1 MKRISFYIVIVLL
14 GVSFFTSC
22 EEQGLLTHTND
33 VSYIAFEKNMPTD
46 TTGVSFKF
54 YNEGE
59 NAKILLGVTI
69 SGKVQDKDLEFT
81 VSVDPERTTLP
92 ATQYELPEKCVIKAG
107 ELTGEILVVLKYYE
121 KLDTKAELLTWQV
134 NDGGEV
140 RQGPS
145 VYSRAIISVSNL
157 LFAPEWWTRNDGDVN
172 NPYNIVEEWY
182 LGRYSE
188 KKYLMFL
195 EELKK
200 DGVVF
205 DGKDMFIL
213 RKYALRLKN
222 RIKDYNTQHPDEPM
236 SDEYGKMEIPVA
248 G

>member
-33 VSYIAFEKNMPTD
+33 VSYIAFEKNMTTD

-121 KLDTKAELLTWQV
+121 KEDKNSYGIVT
-134 NDGGEV
+134 
-140 RQGPS
+140 
-145 VYSRAIISVSNL
+145 
-157 LFAPEWWTRNDGDVN
+157 N
-172 NPYNIVEEWY
+172 NPGYYYSYTFVADHALTVQFLIIIYYTGLPCIYCVRFPGSATFAMKVQCNMLSVNFISINSTVLTCVKWASPSRNKILFPLSVRAEIY
-182 LGRYSE
+182 L
-188 KKYLMFL
+188 
-195 EELKK
+195 
-200 DGVVF
+200 
-205 DGKDMFIL
+205 
-213 RKYALRLKN
+213 
-222 RIKDYNTQHPDEPM
+222 
-236 SDEYGKMEIPVA
+236 
-248 G
+248 

>member
-33 VSYIAFEKNMPTD
+33 VSYIAFEKNMTTD

-121 KLDTKAELLTWQV
+121 KLDTKAELLTLQV
-134 NDGGEV
+134 TVV
-140 RQGPS
+140 RF
-145 VYSRAIISVSNL
+145 VKVRVSIHVL
-157 LFAPEWWTRNDGDVN
+157 LF
-172 NPYNIVEEWY
+172 PYLICC
-182 LGRYSE
+182 LHLSGG
-188 KKYLMFL
+188 L
-195 EELKK
+195 ETT
-200 DGVVF
+200 V
-205 DGKDMFIL
+205 M
-213 RKYALRLKN
+213 
-222 RIKDYNTQHPDEPM
+222 
-236 SDEYGKMEIPVA
+236 
-248 G
+248 

>member
-33 VSYIAFEKNMPTD
+33 VSYIAFEKNMTTD

-92 ATQYELPEKCVIKAG
+92 ATQTNFTRFG
-107 ELTGEILVVLKYYE
+107 EFHCI
-121 KLDTKAELLTWQV
+121 
-134 NDGGEV
+134 
-140 RQGPS
+140 
-145 VYSRAIISVSNL
+145 
-157 LFAPEWWTRNDGDVN
+157 
-172 NPYNIVEEWY
+172 
-182 LGRYSE
+182 
-188 KKYLMFL
+188 M
-195 EELKK
+195 
-200 DGVVF
+200 
-205 DGKDMFIL
+205 
-213 RKYALRLKN
+213 
-222 RIKDYNTQHPDEPM
+222 
-236 SDEYGKMEIPVA
+236 
-248 G
+248 

>member
-33 VSYIAFEKNMPTD
+33 VSYIAFEKNMTTD

-92 ATQYELPEKCVIKAG
+92 ATQYELPEKCVIRDIPKIIKFKATNS
-107 ELTGEILVVLKYYE
+107 L
-121 KLDTKAELLTWQV
+121 
-134 NDGGEV
+134 
-140 RQGPS
+140 R
-145 VYSRAIISVSNL
+145 VSC
-157 LFAPEWWTRNDGDVN
+157 LFCIFKHSPQKTV
-172 NPYNIVEEWY
+172 
-182 LGRYSE
+182 
-188 KKYLMFL
+188 
-195 EELKK
+195 
-200 DGVVF
+200 
-205 DGKDMFIL
+205 
-213 RKYALRLKN
+213 
-222 RIKDYNTQHPDEPM
+222 
-236 SDEYGKMEIPVA
+236 
-248 G
+248 

>member
-33 VSYIAFEKNMPTD
+33 VSYIAFEKNMTTD

-121 KLDTKAELLTWQV
+121 KLDTKAELLTLQV

-182 LGRYSE
+182 LGRLFGKEIFNVFGRIE
-188 KKYLMFL
+188 KRR
-195 EELKK
+195 
-200 DGVVF
+200 G
-205 DGKDMFIL
+205 GI
-213 RKYALRLKN
+213 
-222 RIKDYNTQHPDEPM
+222 
-236 SDEYGKMEIPVA
+236 
-248 G
+248 

>member
-33 VSYIAFEKNMPTD
+33 VSYIAFEKNMTTD

-92 ATQYELPEKCVIKAG
+92 ATQYELPETCVIIAG
-107 ELTGEILVVLKYYE
+107 ELTGARVVVLTSYE
-121 KLDTKAELLTWQV
+121 KL

>member
-33 VSYIAFEKNMPTD
+33 VSYIAFEKNMTTD

-121 KLDTKAELLTWQV
+121 KLDTKA
-134 NDGGEV
+134 
-140 RQGPS
+140 
-145 VYSRAIISVSNL
+145 A
-157 LFAPEWWTRNDGDVN
+157 DVA
-172 NPYNIVEEWY
+172 
-182 LGRYSE
+182 SE
-188 KKYLMFL
+188 
-195 EELKK
+195 
-200 DGVVF
+200 
-205 DGKDMFIL
+205 
-213 RKYALRLKN
+213 
-222 RIKDYNTQHPDEPM
+222 
-236 SDEYGKMEIPVA
+236 
-248 G
+248 

>member
-33 VSYIAFEKNMPTD
+33 VSYIAFEKNMTTD

-92 ATQYELPEKCVIKAG
+92 ATQYELPEKWSKIKVVKCMRT
-107 ELTGEILVVLKYYE
+107 LITGWRTTSPTI
-121 KLDTKAELLTWQV
+121 
-134 NDGGEV
+134 
-140 RQGPS
+140 
-145 VYSRAIISVSNL
+145 
-157 LFAPEWWTRNDGDVN
+157 
-172 NPYNIVEEWY
+172 
-182 LGRYSE
+182 
-188 KKYLMFL
+188 MC
-195 EELKK
+195 
-200 DGVVF
+200 
-205 DGKDMFIL
+205 GK
-213 RKYALRLKN
+213 
-222 RIKDYNTQHPDEPM
+222 
-236 SDEYGKMEIPVA
+236 
-248 G
+248 

>member
-1 MKRISFYIVIVLL
+1 MRWGTFPSVALGWRVTEESFLKNNKVLSNL
-14 GVSFFTSC
+14 KVRA
-22 EEQGLLTHTND
+22 
-33 VSYIAFEKNMPTD
+33 SY
-46 TTGVSFKF
+46 
-54 YNEGE
+54 
-59 NAKILLGVTI
+59 GVTGQQDGIGNYNYLPIYTI
-69 SGKVQDKDLEFT
+69 SQNG
-81 VSVDPERTTLP
+81 TLP

-121 KLDTKAELLTWQV
+121 KLDTKAELLTLQV
-134 NDGGEV
+134 NDGCEV